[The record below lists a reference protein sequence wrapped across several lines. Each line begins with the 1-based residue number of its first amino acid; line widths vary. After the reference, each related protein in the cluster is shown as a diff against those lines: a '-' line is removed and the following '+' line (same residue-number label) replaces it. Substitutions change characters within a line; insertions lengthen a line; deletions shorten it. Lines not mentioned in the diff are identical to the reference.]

1 MIDAFRQW
9 AFDRRDHTHSQRVY
23 DWWSRHDRVYAAFVT
38 AFLFGRTGAFRDRTV
53 AALSLDPGDT
63 VLDVGCGPGSNFER
77 LADAVGPT
85 GTIVGVDASPG
96 MVTRARERG
105 EQVDCETEVLRADAR
120 RLPLANKRF
129 DGVCATLSLSA
140 VGDVEAVVAELSD
153 VLRLGGHIAVLDA
166 RSFQAEPLRWL
177 NPLIEG
183 VSAYITN
190 WYPEAPVV
198 QSIENTFVEV
208 SIETFHGGTVYVVTA
223 KKGEHMAR
231 G

>member
-1 MIDAFRQW
+1 MIDPFRQW
-9 AFDRRDHTHSQRVY
+9 AFDRRNHTHSQRVY

-38 AFLFGRTGAFRDRTV
+38 AFLLGRTGEFRDRTV

-63 VLDVGCGPGSNFER
+63 VLDVGCGPGPNFER

-96 MVTRARERG
+96 MVKRAEERG
-105 EQVDCETEVLRADAR
+105 EQLDCEVKVLRADAR
-120 RLPLANKRF
+120 RLPLANDRF

-140 VGDVEAVVAELSD
+140 MGDVEAVVAGISD
-153 VLRLGGHIAVLDA
+153 VLLPGGRIAVLDA
-166 RSFQAEPLRWL
+166 RSFQTAPLCWL

-190 WYPEAPVV
+190 WYPDAPIA
-198 QSIENTFVEV
+198 QSVEDTFVAV
-208 SIETFHGGTVYVVTA
+208 SMERFHAGTVYVVT
-223 KKGEHMAR
+223 GEKR
-231 G
+231 D

>member
-1 MIDAFRQW
+1 MIDPFRKW
-9 AFDRRDHTHSQRVY
+9 AFDRRNPTHSQRVY

-38 AFLFGRTGAFRDRTV
+38 AFLLGRTGEFRDRTV

-63 VLDVGCGPGSNFER
+63 VLDVGCGPGPNFER

-96 MVTRARERG
+96 MVKRAKERG
-105 EQVDCETEVLRADAR
+105 EQLDCEVEVLRADAR
-120 RLPLANKRF
+120 RLPLANDRF

-140 VGDVEAVVAELSD
+140 MGDVEAVVAGVSD
-153 VLRLGGHIAVLDA
+153 VLRSEGHTAVLDA
-166 RSFQAEPLRWL
+166 RSFQTAPLRWL

-183 VSAYITN
+183 ISAYITN
-190 WYPEAPVV
+190 WYPEAPIV
-198 QSIENTFVEV
+198 QSVEDMFAEV
-208 SIETFHGGTVYVVTA
+208 SIETFHGETVYVVTA
-223 KKGEHMAR
+223 KKG

>member
-38 AFLFGRTGAFRDRTV
+38 AFLFGRTGEFRDRTV
-53 AALSLDPGDT
+53 DALSLDHGDT
-63 VLDVGCGPGSNFER
+63 VLDVGCGPGPNFDR

-96 MVTRARERG
+96 MVKRAKERG
-105 EQVDCETEVLRADAR
+105 EQLNCEVEILRADAR
-120 RLPLANKRF
+120 RLPLSHGRF

-140 VGDVEAVVAELSD
+140 MGDVEAVVSEMSD
-153 VLRLGGHIAVLDA
+153 VLRPGGRTAVLDA
-166 RSFQAEPLRWL
+166 RSFQMAPLRWL

-190 WYPEAPVV
+190 WYPESPIV
-198 QSIENTFVEV
+198 QSVDETFVSV
-208 SIETFHGGTVYVVTA
+208 SSETFHRGTVYVVTG
-223 KKGEHMAR
+223 KKLA
-231 G
+231 

>member
-1 MIDAFRQW
+1 VIDPFRQW

-38 AFLFGRTGAFRDRTV
+38 AFLLGRTGEFRDRTV

-63 VLDVGCGPGSNFER
+63 VLDVGCGPGPNFER

-85 GTIVGVDASPG
+85 ETIVGVDASPG
-96 MVTRARERG
+96 MVKRARERG
-105 EQVDCETEVLRADAR
+105 EQLDCEIEVLRADAK
-120 RLPLANKRF
+120 RLPVENNRF

-140 VGDVEAVVAELSD
+140 IGDVEAVVSKMSD
-153 VLRLGGHIAVLDA
+153 VLRPGGRTAVLDA
-166 RSFQAEPLRWL
+166 RSFQTAPLRWL

-190 WYPEAPVV
+190 WYPEVPIV
-198 QSIENTFVEV
+198 QSVEDMFVKV

-223 KKGEHMAR
+223 KKG